1 MINISPRQL
10 EVFVAIAAAGSA
22 REAAERMHLTQPAAS
37 MALAELER
45 HLDAPLFAR
54 ERGRLRLN
62 ERGRELLPLA
72 QEVLDRLREVQRR
85 ATGQTQQLTGELRLG
100 ASNTV
105 GNYRVGELLGD
116 FVRAHAR
123 VALQLRVDNTRAIVA
138 AVRAH
143 ELDIG
148 CVEGPVA
155 HADVEVRPWR
165 RDTLV
170 VCASPEHPLARR
182 RRLRATD
189 FADARWI
196 LREQGSATR
205 ALSERALAALPAGET
220 VLELGQIEAIKQA
233 VIAGLGIACLPAV
246 AVGDAAQAGRLQVL
260 KTPFLDLERG
270 LSLVLSRDKYRGALV
285 RAFLAAVERQG
296 LVTAGIRTSPPA
308 APRRR
313 RPSPSRS

>member
-22 REAAERMHLTQPAAS
+22 RAAAEQMHLTQPAAS

-45 HLDAPLFAR
+45 QLDARLFAR

-72 QEVLDRLREVQRR
+72 QEVLDRLHEVQRR
-85 ATGQTQQLTGELRLG
+85 AAGQPRQLTGELRIG

-105 GNYRVGELLGD
+105 GNYRVGELLGE

-123 VALQLRVDNTRAIVA
+123 VALRLRVENTREIVS

-143 ELDIG
+143 ELDVG

-165 RDTLV
+165 RDAVV
-170 VCASPEHPLARR
+170 VCAPPDHPLARR
-182 RRLRATD
+182 KRLCAAD
-189 FADARWI
+189 FAQARWI
-196 LREQGSATR
+196 LREPGSATR
-205 ALSERALAALPAGET
+205 SLSERALAVLPAGET

-246 AVGDAAQAGRLQVL
+246 AVGDAAQAGRLKVL
-260 KTPFLDLERG
+260 KTPFLDLERR

-285 RAFLAAVERQG
+285 QAFLASVESAR
-296 LVTAGIRTSPPA
+296 PPIA
-308 APRRR
+308 
-313 RPSPSRS
+313 